1 MNQMSVFATDP
12 SFYHN
17 HYLFSTLRPRL
28 ESEGLDHMAHYYF
41 YMDPLIARFTVI
53 IALQYFRYDPTDE
66 LFRRII
72 LVRHFDSFLT
82 MIGTRYPY
90 PFLSLTWMT
99 QLSSHTLVASYKF
112 QLMLNRL
119 TGEDV

>member
-1 MNQMSVFATDP
+1 MSLFATDP
-12 SFYHN
+12 DFYHN

-28 ESEGLDHMAHYYF
+28 ESEGLDHMAEYYF

-53 IALQYFRYDPTDE
+53 IAETLQYFRDHPTDE
-66 LFRRII
+66 LLRRII

-82 MIGTRYPY
+82 MVGTRYPY
-90 PFLSLTWMT
+90 SFLSLSWMT
-99 QLSSHTLVASYKF
+99 LLSSHTLVASYKF